1 MSSQVILTMAM
12 KPFPKTTATMA
23 IDPFPKTTLV
33 MESFL
38 EMIVMMNSFLEISLV
53 TCF

>member
-12 KPFPKTTATMA
+12 KPFPKTPATMA

-33 MESFL
+33 MDLFL
-38 EMIVMMNSFLEISLV
+38 EMIVVMDFYLAIGS
-53 TCF
+53 